1 MIFEHLGRFATRYRI
16 PIIFSW
22 ISIAVLITL
31 LAPNLDDVTTSEQVD
46 LLPNNSPSEHADDVY
61 REAFQSEFSSEN
73 TIIVID
79 AEDSGGVL
87 NQDAETFEAQIDTT
101 AGAFITK
108 TVDWLENGD
117 DRPVS
122 VASVNNPL
130 ASPTSVDLMVGH
142 HNRIALINVNLST
155 GAANDNTTHT
165 LEEIDAWLAN
175 NRPGN
180 IKTYQTGPTAI
191 TNNTAESA
199 KRTVDRTIW
208 VTIVLV
214 VILLL
219 LIYRSP
225 VSPLIPLFAVTMS
238 YLITR
243 GVVAFLGDAGM
254 TLFVYTNVLLVV
266 VLYGAGTDYCL
277 FLISRFREEM
287 ADDIGL
293 EPATRHTVHM
303 VGETISSSA
312 GTIFV
317 GFMAM
322 AFAEMS
328 IFNTS
333 GPALAIGIVIS
344 LLAGLTLVPALL
356 ATLGNYAFWPGKAQH
371 RSTGRLYE
379 ITSKLVS
386 SRPLLVVIVIV
397 ALMTPLSVYG
407 IAQNPSY
414 DLLADLPN
422 DSGAVWGY
430 NLMKEGLGPG
440 NVMPLTVVATER
452 DPDTIAREIAELTDE
467 LAALDG
473 VDDVQSL
480 NSPLGQG
487 GDLNNL
493 MRVDGQ
499 LRAMSVLF
507 EQQFAAFANASD
519 VDQAALTVQGTT
531 MLQALGPI
539 QAYFDLLAERFPE
552 TADDVR
558 DVQTLFELKN
568 LMALTSDP
576 DALPT
581 TLEALDD
588 LATRFESVE
597 EPYLTLAE
605 INTVFSAIPAGDD
618 GDLDMFAELQ
628 AQYLNIN
635 QTASES
641 AGETSEQ
648 APISIAY
655 RMTVLLAD
663 NPNSYDAMD
672 TVDDIRTILQPY
684 AGEGEA
690 VVSGSPA
697 LTTDIRDTI
706 NRDLLRAIGF
716 VLLGIFIVLLVM
728 LRSAVAPI
736 YLIGT
741 VLLSFTFTLGLTNLI
756 FQTFSDVDRL
766 TWYVPFFTFVFL
778 VALGVDYSIFLFG
791 RVKEEVGHH
800 GVREGVHVA
809 VATTGSIITSAGIIL
824 SGTFAAMMSGEIMGL
839 AELGFAVA
847 FGVLVDTFVVRTVLD
862 PALAA
867 LFGRWTWW
875 PGGIPKTKPRADQ
888 PQAQPV
894 PTPEP
899 GD

>member
-1 MIFEHLGRFATRYRI
+1 MIFERLGHIATHYRI
-16 PIIFSW
+16 PIIIAW
-22 ISIAVLITL
+22 ISIAAVITL
-31 LAPNLDDVTTSEQVD
+31 VAPNLDDVATSEQGD
-46 LLPNNSPSEHADDVY
+46 LLPENTPSEHADDVY
-61 REAFQSEFSSEN
+61 REAFESEFSRES

-79 AEDSGGVL
+79 ADEAGGVL
-87 NQDAETFEAQIDTT
+87 NQDADTFESQIDTP
-101 AGAFITK
+101 AGAFITQ
-108 TVDWLENGD
+108 TVDWLEHGE
-117 DRPVS
+117 DRPAS
-122 VASVNNPL
+122 VASVNSPL
-130 ASPTSVDLMVGH
+130 ASPTTADLMVGRY
-142 HNRIALINVNLST
+142 NRIALINVSLNT
-155 GAANDNTTHT
+155 ATTDDDTTHT
-165 LEEIDAWLAN
+165 LEEIDAWLAEH
-175 NRPGN
+175 RPDD
-180 IKTYQTGPTAI
+180 IEAYQTGPTAI
-191 TNNTAESA
+191 GNNTAEA
-199 KRTVDRTIW
+199 AVETVDRTIW
-208 VTIVLV
+208 VTIAMIV
-214 VILLL
+214 VLLL

-225 VSPLIPLFAVTMS
+225 VSPLIPLFAVTVS

-243 GVVAFLGDAGM
+243 GVVAFLGEAGM
-254 TLFVYTNVLLVV
+254 MLFTYTNVLLVV

-293 EPATRHTVHM
+293 ESATKHTVHM

-333 GPALAIGIVIS
+333 GPALAIGIVIA

-356 ATLGNYAFWPGKAQH
+356 ATLGNHAFWPKTAQH
-371 RSTGRLYE
+371 RSSGRLYE
-379 ITSKLVS
+379 MTSKLVS
-386 SRPLLVVIVIV
+386 SRPLVVVLVIV
-397 ALMTPLSVYG
+397 ALMTPLSIYG
-407 IAQNPSY
+407 IEQNPSY
-414 DLLADLPN
+414 DLLADLPD
-422 DSGAVWGY
+422 DSGAVRGY
-430 NLMKEGLGPG
+430 NLMKQGLGPG
-440 NVMPLTVVATER
+440 NVMPLTVVVTER
-452 DPDTIAREIAELTDE
+452 NPDTVAREIAELTNE

-473 VDDVQSL
+473 VADVQSL
-480 NSPLGQG
+480 SSPLGQG
-487 GDLNNL
+487 GDLTNL

-499 LRAMSVLF
+499 LRTMSLLF
-507 EQQFAAFANASD
+507 EQQL
-519 VDQAALTVQGTT
+519 AALNTANDDTDAASVMEQGPA
-531 MLQALGPI
+531 MLQALSSL
-539 QAYFDLLAERFPE
+539 QAYFDLLAERFP
-552 TADDVR
+552 AAKDDVHA
-558 DVQTLFELKN
+558 VQTLFALDN
-568 LMALTSDP
+568 LMTLTSDP
-576 DALPT
+576 DAVPAILD
-581 TLEALDD
+581 ALDN
-588 LATRFESVE
+588 LAARFEAVE
-597 EPYLTLAE
+597 EPYLTLSE
-605 INTVFSAIPAGDD
+605 INSVFSALGVGSEGDS
-618 GDLDMFAELQ
+618 DMFGQLQ
-628 AQYLNIN
+628 AQYLNVN
-635 QTASES
+635 PAATGSTDESGDQAS
-641 AGETSEQ
+641 T
-648 APISIAY
+648 PLAY

-672 TVDDIRTILQPY
+672 TVDDIRTLLEPY
-684 AGEGEA
+684 AGEGDA
-690 VVSGSPA
+690 VLSGSPA

-716 VLLGIFIVLLVM
+716 VLLGIFMVLLVM

-741 VLLSFTFTLGLTNLI
+741 VLLSFTFTLGLTNLV
-756 FQTFSDVDRL
+756 FQTFSDVDGL

-824 SGTFAAMMSGEIMGL
+824 SGTFAAMMTGEIMGL

-875 PGGIPKTKPRADQ
+875 PGGVPKAQPRAGR
-888 PQAQPV
+888 PQPV
-894 PTPEP
+894 AAPEP

>member
-1 MIFEHLGRFATRYRI
+1 MIFERLGHFATRYRL
-16 PIIFSW
+16 PIIFAW
-22 ISIAVLITL
+22 ISIAVLFTL

-61 REAFQSEFSSEN
+61 RDAFQDEFSSEN

-79 AEDSGGVL
+79 AKDAGGVL
-87 NQDAETFEAQIDTT
+87 NQAAETFEAQIDTT
-101 AGAFITK
+101 AGAFIAK

-122 VASVNNPL
+122 VTSVDNPL
-130 ASPTSVDLMVGH
+130 ASATTVDLMVGR
-142 HNRIALINVNLST
+142 HNHIALINVNLST
-155 GAANDNTTHT
+155 GAANDDTTHT
-165 LEEIDAWLAN
+165 LEEIDAWLAD
-175 NRPGN
+175 NRPEG

-199 KRTVDRTIW
+199 TRTVDRTIW
-208 VTIVLV
+208 VTLVLV

-243 GVVAFLGDAGM
+243 GVVAFLGEAGM

-333 GPALAIGIVIS
+333 GPALAIGIVIA

-356 ATLGNYAFWPGKAQH
+356 ATLGNHAFWPGKARH
-371 RSTGRLYE
+371 RSSGRLYE
-379 ITSKLVS
+379 VTSKLVS

-397 ALMTPLSVYG
+397 ALMAPLSVHG
-407 IAQNPSY
+407 IAQSPSY
-414 DLLADLPN
+414 DLLADLPD
-422 DSGAVWGY
+422 DSGAVRGY

-452 DPDTIAREIAELTDE
+452 DPDTVAREIAELTNE

-473 VDDVQSL
+473 VADVQSL
-480 NSPLGQG
+480 NSPLGQD

-499 LRAMSVLF
+499 LRAMIVLF
-507 EQQFAAFANASD
+507 EQQFAAIANAGD
-519 VDQAALTVQGTT
+519 DINLAEQGMT

-539 QAYFDLLAERFPE
+539 QAYFDLLAERFPD
-552 TADDVR
+552 TADDVNT
-558 DVQTLFELKN
+558 VQTLFELEN
-568 LMALTSDP
+568 LMTLTSDP
-576 DALPT
+576 AALPAI
-581 TLEALDD
+581 LGALDD
-588 LATRFESVE
+588 LATRFEAVE
-597 EPYLTLAE
+597 DPYLTLAE
-605 INTVFSAIPAGDD
+605 INAAFSAIPGGDD
-618 GDLDMFAELQ
+618 GDLEMWAQLQ
-628 AQYLNIN
+628 AQYLNVN

-641 AGETSEQ
+641 ATESGDQGAT
-648 APISIAY
+648 PLAY

-672 TVDDIRTILQPY
+672 TVDDIRALLEPY
-684 AGEGEA
+684 AGEGDA
-690 VVSGSPA
+690 VVSGAPA

-716 VLLGIFIVLLVM
+716 VLVGIFIVLLVM
-728 LRSAVAPI
+728 LRSAVAPV
-736 YLIGT
+736 YLIAT
-741 VLLSFTFTLGLTNLI
+741 VVLSFTFTLGLTNLV
-756 FQTFSDVDRL
+756 FQTFAGVDGL

-875 PGGIPKTKPRADQ
+875 PGGIPKAPSRADQ
-888 PQAQPV
+888 PQPV
-894 PTPEP
+894 PIPEP

>member
-1 MIFEHLGRFATRYRI
+1 MIFERLGHFATRYRI
-16 PIIFSW
+16 PIIFAW
-22 ISIAVLITL
+22 IAAAVLITL
-31 LAPNLDDVTTSEQVD
+31 LAPNLDDVTTSEQGD
-46 LLPNNSPSEHADDVY
+46 LLPDDAPSEHADDVY
-61 REAFQSEFSSEN
+61 RAAFESEFSSES
-73 TIIVID
+73 TIIVVD
-79 AEDSGGVL
+79 AEDAGGIL
-87 NQDAETFEAQIDTT
+87 NQDAETFEAQTDTT
-101 AGAFITK
+101 AGMFITQ
-108 TVDWLENGD
+108 TVDWLTAGD
-117 DRPVS
+117 DRPPS

-130 ASPTSVDLMVGH
+130 DSPTTVDLMVGR
-142 HNRIALINVNLST
+142 HNQIALINVSLST
-155 GAANDNTTHT
+155 SSTDDDTTRT
-165 LEEIDAWLAN
+165 LEEIDEWLET
-175 NRPGN
+175 NRPDD
-180 IKTYQTGPTAI
+180 IKTYQTGATAI
-191 TNNTAESA
+191 GNNTAESA
-199 KRTVDRTIW
+199 VRTVDRTIW
-208 VTIVLV
+208 VTVVLV

-243 GVVAFLGDAGM
+243 GVVAYLGDTVM
-254 TLFVYTNVLLVV
+254 TLFTYTNVLLVV

-322 AFAEMS
+322 AFAEMG

-333 GPALAIGIVIS
+333 GPALAIGIVIA

-356 ATLGNYAFWPGKAQH
+356 ATLGNHAFWPGKAQH
-371 RSTGRLYE
+371 RANGRLYE
-379 ITSKLVS
+379 MTSKLVS
-386 SRPLLVVIVIV
+386 SRPLLVVVVIV

-407 IAQNPSY
+407 VAQNPSY
-414 DLLADLPN
+414 DLLADLPD
-422 DSGAVWGY
+422 DSSAVRGY
-430 NLMKEGLGPG
+430 DLMKEGLGPG
-440 NVMPLTVVATER
+440 NVMPLTVVVTER
-452 DPDTIAREIAELTDE
+452 DPDTMAREIDILTAE

-480 NSPLGQG
+480 SSPLGQD
-487 GDLNNL
+487 GDINHL
-493 MRVDGQ
+493 MRIDGQ
-499 LRAMSVLF
+499 LRAMSLLF
-507 EQQFAAFANASD
+507 EQEFAAFENA
-519 VDQAALTVQGTT
+519 DQATIAEQGAEL
-531 MLQALGPI
+531 MQALEPI
-539 QAYFDLLAERFPE
+539 QRYFNLLVERFPE
-552 TADDVR
+552 TADE
-558 DVQTLFELKN
+558 VQPVQELFQLGN
-568 LMALTSDP
+568 LATVMSDP
-576 DALPT
+576 NALPAA
-581 TLEALDD
+581 LGALDE
-588 LATRFESVE
+588 LATRFESVD

-605 INTVFSAIPAGDD
+605 INALFSAIPSG
-618 GDLDMFAELQ
+618 GDLDFFAELQ
-628 AQYLNIN
+628 AQYLNVAD
-635 QTASES
+635 TA
-641 AGETSEQ
+641 ATSGDDTTI
-648 APISIAY
+648 PTAY
-655 RMTVLLAD
+655 QITVLLAD

-672 TVDDIRTILQPY
+672 TVDTIRAVLEPY
-684 AGEGEA
+684 AGDGDA

-697 LTTDIRDTI
+697 ISTDIRDTI

-741 VLLSFTFTLGLTNLI
+741 VVLSFTFTLGLTNLV
-756 FQTFSDVDRL
+756 FQTFSDVEGL

-875 PGGIPKTKPRADQ
+875 PGGIP
-888 PQAQPV
+888 QAQPRAGESSRPQPV
-894 PTPEP
+894 PAPEP